1 MKNALTRVSLV
12 TVGAVIIGACI
23 SGTPVDTATGNPA
36 DLSGTFALDSIGSAR
51 LPVVVATQNGAPL
64 FVTSLLVTFDGKG
77 SYGGTE
83 QDSTGG
89 PPPFG
94 GEVTTLTLSGNYFV
108 GPTASWDVG
117 PESLRTTSL
126 GAGRITST
134 GFTIETNASGG
145 GSGVMYFGKRS

>member
-1 MKNALTRVSLV
+1 MKNALTRVLLIPA
-12 TVGAVIIGACI
+12 GAVIIGACI
-23 SGTPVDTATGNPA
+23 SGTPVDSSTGNPA
-36 DLSGTFALDSIGSAR
+36 GLSGTFALDSIGAAR
-51 LPVVVATQNGAPL
+51 LPVVVGTQSGAPL
-64 FVTSLLVTFDGKG
+64 YVTSLVLTFDGKG
-77 SYGGTE
+77 NYGGTE

-94 GEVTTLTLSGNYFV
+94 GDLMSLTLSGNYFV

-134 GFTIETNASGG
+134 GFTIETNTRG
-145 GSGVMYFGKRS
+145 GVMYFGKRS